1 MKSCDFLPRSSR
13 ILAEAVDPAIP
24 GKTYPVQAGD
34 TLEKL
39 AKASDTTV
47 SGLLYMNPDIPAT
60 GQITVGSKIKLPNL
74 GEFAGIQTNAPATA
88 AGSSANAATALKFFT
103 QQGWSAAQAA
113 GIVGNLQAESGK
125 NINPAAVGDGGQ
137 AYGIA
142 QWHPSRQKDFQA
154 QMGRPIKGSSFQ
166 DQLEFI
172 QWEFNNTE
180 KAAGNK
186 LKAAQSAAAA
196 AEIMDKFY
204 ERSAGLHTDRR
215 VANAVALAPSDT
227 AVA

>member
-1 MKSCDFLPRSSR
+1 MKSCDFLPRTGKV
-13 ILAEAVDPAIP
+13 LAEAVNPVVP
-24 GKTYPVQAGD
+24 GKLYSVQAGS
-34 TLEKL
+34 TLESL
-39 AKASDTTV
+39 AKAADTTV
-47 SGLLYMNPDIPAT
+47 SGLLYMNPGIPAS

-74 GEFAGIQTNAPATA
+74 GEFAPGPATGSTAA

-142 QWHPSRQKDFQA
+142 QWHGPRQRDFERI
-154 QMGRPIKGSSFQ
+154 MGRPLKGSSLQ
-166 DQLEFI
+166 DQLEFM
-172 QWEFNNTE
+172 QWELNNTE
-180 KAAGNK
+180 KSAGAK
-186 LKAAQSAAAA
+186 LKAAQSAAEA
-196 AEIMDKFY
+196 AEIVDKFY

-215 VANAVALAPSDT
+215 IANAVALAPSGAT
-227 AVA
+227 AA

>member
-1 MKSCDFLPRSSR
+1 MKSCDFLPRSRR

-24 GKTYPVQAGD
+24 GKMYPVQAED

-39 AKASDTTV
+39 AQAADTTV

-60 GQITVGSKIKLPNL
+60 GQITVGNKIKLPNL
-74 GEFAGIQTNAPATA
+74 GKFAGVQTTAPATA
-88 AGSSANAATALKFFT
+88 TGSSANAATALKFFT

-113 GIVGNLQAESGK
+113 GIVGNLQAESTP
-125 NINPAAVGDGGQ
+125 NINPAAVGDGGK

-142 QWHPSRQKDFQA
+142 QWHAPRQQDFQT
-154 QMGRPIKGSSFQ
+154 QMNKPIKGSSLQ
-166 DQLEFI
+166 DQLEFM
-172 QWEFNNTE
+172 QWELNNTE
-180 KAAGNK
+180 KSAGAK
-186 LKAAQSAAAA
+186 LKSAKSAAEA
-196 AEIMDKFY
+196 AEIFDKFY

>member
-1 MKSCDFLPRSSR
+1 MKSCDFLPRSGKV
-13 ILAEAVDPAIP
+13 LTEAVDPAIP
-24 GKTYPVQAGD
+24 GKMYPVQAGD

-39 AKASDTTV
+39 AQAADTTV

-60 GQITVGSKIKLPNL
+60 GQITVGNKIKLPNL
-74 GEFAGIQTNAPATA
+74 GEFAGVQTTVPATA

-113 GIVGNLQAESGK
+113 GIVGNLQAESTP
-125 NINPAAVGDGGQ
+125 NINPAALGDNGQ

-142 QWHPSRQKDFQA
+142 QWRGSRQNDFA
-154 QMGRPIKGSSFQ
+154 RVMGKPLKGSGLQ
-166 DQLEFI
+166 DQLEFM
-172 QWEFNNTE
+172 QWELNNTE
-180 KAAGNK
+180 KAAGAK
-186 LKAAQSAAAA
+186 LKSAKSAAEA
-196 AEIMDKFY
+196 AEIFDKFY

-227 AVA
+227 AVT